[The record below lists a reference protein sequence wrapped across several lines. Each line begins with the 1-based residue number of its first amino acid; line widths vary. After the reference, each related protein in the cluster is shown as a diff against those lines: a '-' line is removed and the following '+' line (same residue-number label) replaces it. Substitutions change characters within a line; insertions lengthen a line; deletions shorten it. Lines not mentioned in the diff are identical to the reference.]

1 MRQIRALLK
10 LSWADRLLLTQ
21 AAVLISMT
29 RLALWLLPFRVV
41 HHLSMRYLSMRS
53 AGLIAPRPIARRP
66 SVERVIWAVT
76 TASHYLPS
84 ATCLAQALA
93 TQLLLKHFGEVTQVH
108 IGVRHD
114 ETGQFKAHA
123 WVEHQGQILIGGSA
137 EEIALFTALP
147 SLN

>member
-1 MRQIRALLK
+1 MRQIRALIC

-21 AAVLISMT
+21 AAVLISTT

-41 HHLSMRYLSMRS
+41 HHLSRRYLSMRS
-53 AGLIAPRPIARRP
+53 VWLIAPRRITQRP
-66 SVERVIWAVT
+66 SVERVIWAIT

-84 ATCLAQALA
+84 ATCLVQALA

-114 ETGQFKAHA
+114 ETRQFKAHA
-123 WVEHQGQILIGGSA
+123 WVEHHGQILIGGSA
-137 EEIALFTALP
+137 EEIALFTVLP